1 MRITIDDL
9 EKRVKFLNRFTDNP
23 TERFTKINGE
33 YFSNAGHY
41 LISQQYGGYELQQI
55 CNDGGGVDDVLGT
68 GHIPKKELYYLINAY
83 IEGIRRASKGL
94 A

>member
-1 MRITIDDL
+1 MRITLKEL
-9 EKRVKFLNRFTDNP
+9 EGRVKFLNRFTNNP
-23 TERFTKINGE
+23 TERFTKKDGQ

-68 GHIPKKELYYLINAY
+68 GHIPKKELYYLINAF
-83 IEGIRRASKGL
+83 IEGMRRATKDL
-94 A
+94 

>member
-1 MRITIDDL
+1 MRITLKEL
-9 EKRVKFLNRFTDNP
+9 EGRVKFLNRFTGNP
-23 TERFTKINGE
+23 TKRFTKKDGQ

-68 GHIPKKELYYLINAY
+68 GHIPKKELYYLINAF
-83 IEGIRRASKGL
+83 IEGMRRATKDL
-94 A
+94 